1 MNTMN
6 HSSGDIVKIPQN
18 VIMQYK
24 DMFAAI
30 VTEKPMY
37 GVYIQD
43 IPYDN
48 YNAEVFVENEIYLVP
63 KRDIYPGEK
72 HG

>member
-1 MNTMN
+1 
-6 HSSGDIVKIPQN
+6 
-18 VIMQYK
+18 MQYK
-24 DMFAAI
+24 DMFNAV

-43 IPYDN
+43 IPHDN
-48 YNAEVFVENEIYLVP
+48 YNAEVFIENEIYLVS

-72 HG
+72 NG